1 MFTIALDISISD
13 ELLSEGISREFINK
27 IQNER
32 KNMGLEVTDKIQ
44 IYIDGNSAQL
54 TSFLMNHKEFIC
66 NETQSQFLDIKDS
79 IDNSKNMEINISS
92 DNLDVNMLNY
102 KIIKV

>member
-1 MFTIALDISISD
+1 MFTIALDISVSD

-44 IYIDGNSAQL
+44 IYIDGIQ
-54 TSFLMNHKEFIC
+54 I
-66 NETQSQFLDIKDS
+66 
-79 IDNSKNMEINISS
+79 
-92 DNLDVNMLNY
+92 Y
-102 KIIKV
+102 